1 MLFIEIGNSTI
12 KVARRSPSGSF
23 ATERFGNADDLERWM
38 RDETGSAVVAPVAGG
53 RAAAILSS
61 LSRLDNLSLQV
72 LERSRFADFIGDS
85 YDTPETLGLDRIL
98 NLLPLRGE
106 GLVISCGTAITVDA
120 VAGGRPF
127 WGAIMPGFRTAAV
140 GLSAAAPALP
150 TVSFEDL
157 GALPARTSHQSVA
170 NGVLLGT
177 ALAAAG
183 LAALLAERCSLSD
196 DAPLLLTGG
205 DAELLHH
212 LLPALQIRRSAELRP
227 TLLFEGM
234 EAAGSSPS

>member
-23 ATERFGNADDLERWM
+23 ATERFGDADELERRM
-38 RDETGSAVVAPVAGG
+38 RNETGSAVVAPVAGG

-85 YDTPETLGLDRIL
+85 YDTPETLGLDRVL
-98 NLLPLRGE
+98 NLLPLRRD

-150 TVSFEDL
+150 TVSFKDL
-157 GALPARTSHQSVA
+157 GALPARTSHQSAA
-170 NGVLLGT
+170 NGVILGT

-183 LAALLAERCSLSD
+183 LAALLAERCALPD

-205 DAELLHH
+205 DADLLHH
-212 LLPALQIRRSAELRP
+212 LLPMLQIRRPAELRP
-227 TLLFEGM
+227 ALLFEGM
-234 EAAGSSPS
+234 EAAGSSP